1 LTGQLAFGPGADA
14 RTTGLVTG
22 SITPGGATPLPD
34 AFVAALAAVPQTSVV
49 TLSQVE
55 AFRYKNARVRGFED
69 SLTLFALPVPG
80 GQTTVLGCYAPAKEA
95 AALSDCEAVVAT
107 VRPVGQASSTSIA
120 PNNTYASRLSELVG
134 TLERRRVALRAEMA
148 AAGSKRTSARD
159 LAEAFATA
167 ASGLTQ
173 LESPI
178 ATDQAQIDLSRAL
191 LAARDAYHA
200 LSAAESPEAFAAARE
215 GVGAAEAGVSR
226 ALENFTLLGYS
237 AG

>member
-1 LTGQLAFGPGADA
+1 MAKAPTVNQIRQVSVSTLVPLARSELESTLTP
-14 RTTGLVTG
+14 
-22 SITPGGATPLPD
+22 
-34 AFVAALAAVPQTSVV
+34 
-49 TLSQVE
+49 
-55 AFRYKNARVRGFED
+55 NA
-69 SLTLFALPVPG
+69 
-80 GQTTVLGCYAPAKEA
+80 
-95 AALSDCEAVVAT
+95 
-107 VRPVGQASSTSIA
+107 
-120 PNNTYASRLSELVG
+120 TYASRLSELVG

-148 AAGSKRTSARD
+148 AAGSKRTAARD
-159 LAEAFATA
+159 LAEAFAAA

-191 LAARDAYHA
+191 LAARDAYRA

-215 GVGAAEAGVSR
+215 RVSADEAGVSR